1 MSTGKI
7 EKIFLNELEPTDQQ
21 LILGSSKA
29 YIPFSNISETAK
41 SGYIY
46 TGNEEIPFN
55 ERHLVYQ
62 ELFIYEFLPYEKN
75 LVNCVS

>member
-21 LILGSSKA
+21 LILDSSKA

-41 SGYIY
+41 SEYIY
-46 TGNEEIPFN
+46 TGNEEIPFK
-55 ERHLVYQ
+55 ERHPIYQ
-62 ELFIYEFLPYEKN
+62 ELFIYEFLQFENN
-75 LVNCVS
+75 LIKCVS